1 MRLLL
6 APAALLAPG
15 ALLVAGCTHTA
26 LPEAET
32 HLAVPTRWV
41 AISVATPE
49 VDTARGRAACAAACA
64 EVARPGERA
73 SCVSGTI
80 ADLPAYMGPRVLVCR
95 LERSAR

>member
-6 APAALLAPG
+6 LPGALVAPG
-15 ALLVAGCTHTA
+15 ALLVACTHTA

-41 AISVATPE
+41 AISVAAPE
-49 VDTARGRAACAAACA
+49 VDTARGRGACAAACA
-64 EVARPGERA
+64 EVARPDERA

-80 ADLPAYMGPRVLVCR
+80 ADLPAYLGPRVLLCR